1 MVEQKIFDRISHHNS
16 AALPQ
21 RSSDLYQHQQRDW
34 PLLRDGVAA
43 LNEVRV
49 RSVQCGS
56 YSVRLQYNPK
66 RIVSTGAKVD
76 TKSISERKCFL
87 CMENLPPEQQGV
99 LYHETFL
106 VLCNPMPIFP
116 EHFTI
121 SNIGHLP
128 QAIEDS
134 IPSLLDLAK
143 DFSSTHTIFYNG
155 PKCGASAPDH
165 MHFQASPK
173 NVIPVELDAEQS
185 DRRIFSVRIGNVDV
199 LRLEGYGR
207 EVILLEGKE
216 QREIETALKHLI
228 GAMRKV
234 LGVTEEPMMN
244 ILCSFTGGQWRVF
257 IFPRMKHRPDVYFN
271 EGDKKILISPASVDI
286 GGLIVTP
293 MEKDFLRVDAAVI
306 ESIFGEV
313 TIPRYSTQTI
323 LSLLQDRLV

>member
-16 AALPQ
+16 AALAQ

-34 PLLRDGVAA
+34 PLLREGVAA
-43 LNEVRV
+43 LNDIRV
-49 RSVQCGS
+49 RTVQCGS

-76 TKSISERKCFL
+76 SQSIRERKCFL
-87 CMENLPPEQQGV
+87 CTENLPPQQQGV

-121 SNIGHLP
+121 SNIRHIP
-128 QAIEDS
+128 QAIEDF

-155 PKCGASAPDH
+155 PRCGASAPDH

-173 NVIPVELDAEQS
+173 NVIPVEQDVEEE
-185 DRRIFSVRIGNVDV
+185 DRRSVAMHIGNVDV
-199 LRLEGYGR
+199 IRLEGYGR
-207 EVILLEGKE
+207 EVILLESKE
-216 QREIETALKHLI
+216 QQEIESSLKRLI
-228 GAMRKV
+228 AAMRKV
-234 LGVTEEPMMN
+234 LGVTDEPMMN
-244 ILCSFTGGQWRVF
+244 ILCSFTGGLWRMIV
-257 IFPRMKHRPDVYFN
+257 FPRMKHRPDVYFN
-271 EGDKKILISPASVDI
+271 EGDEKILISPASVDI

-293 MEKDFLRVDAAVI
+293 MEKDFLRVDAAMI

-313 TIPRYSTQTI
+313 SISRQHTQTI
-323 LSLLQDRLV
+323 FSLLQDLQV